1 MTIST
6 KIAHFSISFNGSKSN
21 SPVFFYFFCL
31 CFQKRGNNRVRQLE
45 TASKETLY
53 RVLVNHTNIIE
64 SQKAV
69 LDTIEHEV
77 KELKMRNIISKGKFR
92 PDHHSAQR
100 CVLLVSFP
108 VDLLLP

>member
-6 KIAHFSISFNGSKSN
+6 KIAHFSISFNGCKSN

-92 PDHHSAQR
+92 LEHHSE
-100 CVLLVSFP
+100 LEWI
-108 VDLLLP
+108 

>member
-1 MTIST
+1 MRQ
-6 KIAHFSISFNGSKSN
+6 KAFNLFN
-21 SPVFFYFFCL
+21 ECFFQILF

-77 KELKMRNIISKGKFR
+77 KELKMRNIIAKGKFKL
-92 PDHHSAQR
+92 DHIT
-100 CVLLVSFP
+100 
-108 VDLLLP
+108 

>member
-1 MTIST
+1 MDGTLNFANDLSSLSST
-6 KIAHFSISFNGSKSN
+6 YLK
-21 SPVFFYFFCL
+21 FCL

-92 PDHHSAQR
+92 
-100 CVLLVSFP
+100 LKY
-108 VDLLLP
+108 

>member
-1 MTIST
+1 M
-6 KIAHFSISFNGSKSN
+6 
-21 SPVFFYFFCL
+21 
-31 CFQKRGNNRVRQLE
+31 E

-77 KELKMRNIISKGKFR
+77 KELKMRNIISKGKYR
-92 PDHHSAQR
+92 LDHHSEQGIITKEYQKGSKNS
-100 CVLLVSFP
+100 VSA
-108 VDLLLP
+108 